1 MASTA
6 RLSPTAWLSPSPIIA
21 TPPPFI
27 IVLTSLKSRFTR
39 PGFVMIS
46 VRPLIDRIRTS
57 SANLN
62 TRSEPCTIPRSS
74 SSASRAASSPICG
87 RAPAPRP
94 FVIRRPRRTFFGE
107 AMCNRCCA
115 SVLQANSSAPTMPSL
130 YTREIVLQPPPPSPM
145 ILMLVR
151 ILLSISSS
159 SASTR
164 LSSNAGALPSRAST
178 SSSMEFI
185 PSPAVPASSSHP
197 ARWARIRGTLFKSC
211 RTSVCRI
218 DKRDRSVVCASREE
232 GRRGRLAD
240 RGRRGGGGG
249 DHHDPVHDLPDLER
263 ATEGTH
269 LGKGSGRIPVQD
281 GDLGLRDARFAQQ
294 QLRQRHVDD
303 YLSRLESRPPRDP
316 VLDAAALLGVF
327 EGREGLARG
336 VRQLVAVV
344 RYDTLVQLAV
354 FQPQRYL
361 PLKRPLVRQPPQEF
375 VVDHLL
381 ELPDRGL
388 GTLDRP
394 SEHLLRDPD
403 RLVEVDRRVHEPARD
418 EHPLERRQAL
428 SVQGDF
434 AVLSTEGLQQT
445 RKVDH
450 PVRRAGVVGIPHQVV
465 DLVCVHRAVD
475 YLREVSGRLASAA
488 GHQPRVSP
496 LRRAADQGGDRVGID
511 AVLPEDLVN
520 PEDLGEGLPVLG
532 RDVVVLARDDPLRQV
547 HVVHGELAAKD
558 MLERV

>member
-1 MASTA
+1 M
-6 RLSPTAWLSPSPIIA
+6 
-21 TPPPFI
+21 
-27 IVLTSLKSRFTR
+27 
-39 PGFVMIS
+39 
-46 VRPLIDRIRTS
+46 
-57 SANLN
+57 
-62 TRSEPCTIPRSS
+62 SEPWTMPRSS

-87 RAPAPRP
+87 SAPAPRP
-94 FVIRRPRRTFFGE
+94 CVIRRPRRTFFGD

-115 SVLQANSSAPTMPSL
+115 AVLQANSSAPTMPSL
-130 YTREIVLQPPPPSPM
+130 YTREIVLQPPPPRPM

-185 PSPAVPASSSHP
+185 PSPAAPASSSHP

-249 DHHDPVHDLPDLER
+249 D
-263 ATEGTH
+263 
-269 LGKGSGRIPVQD
+269 
-281 GDLGLRDARFAQQ
+281 
-294 QLRQRHVDD
+294 
-303 YLSRLESRPPRDP
+303 
-316 VLDAAALLGVF
+316 
-327 EGREGLARG
+327 
-336 VRQLVAVV
+336 RQLVAVV

-418 EHPLERRQAL
+418 EHPLERRQAF

-434 AVLSTEGLQQT
+434 AVVSTEGLQQP
-445 RKVDH
+445 REVDH

-475 YLREVSGRLASAA
+475 DLREVSGRLASAA

-496 LRRAADQGGDRVGID
+496 LRRAADQGGD
-511 AVLPEDLVN
+511 
-520 PEDLGEGLPVLG
+520 
-532 RDVVVLARDDPLRQV
+532 
-547 HVVHGELAAKD
+547 
-558 MLERV
+558 